1 MKLPPF
7 NFQFIQLCFV
17 MTMLALLAIS
27 VIFGLRGS
35 VPPWLLMVSGQG
47 KPPPAQAQLVKVD
60 SGMVAYVAEFPLTS
74 KQDTFAKD
82 YKRATELQ
90 SLLELKRSELAKSAI
105 SVPKPAI
112 SLPKP
117 AKQTAAQK
125 LWGTLLTLAGLLA
138 FIAAGFHKSLPRPS
152 LYLPKRLKALFTTA
166 N

>member
-60 SGMVAYVAEFPLTS
+60 SGMVVYAAEFPLTS

-82 YKRATELQ
+82 YKRATDLPSLTELQ
-90 SLLELKRSELAKSAI
+90 SLLELKRSELAKS
-105 SVPKPAI
+105 AI

>member
-105 SVPKPAI
+105 S
-112 SLPKP
+112 LPKP

>member
-7 NFQFIQLCFV
+7 NFQLIQLCFV

-105 SVPKPAI
+105 S
-112 SLPKP
+112 LPKP